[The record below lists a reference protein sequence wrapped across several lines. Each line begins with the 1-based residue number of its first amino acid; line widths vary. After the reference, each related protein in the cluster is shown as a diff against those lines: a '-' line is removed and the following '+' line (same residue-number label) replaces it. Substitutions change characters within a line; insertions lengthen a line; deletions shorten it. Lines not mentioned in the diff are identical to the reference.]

1 MTINSYDII
10 KSIIFHM
17 VKKLEIA
24 NILAVS
30 MKLLKKICSLYIVM
44 YPKYNDCLNLLE
56 NNVVIA
62 ISIKICSMKLL

>member
-30 MKLLKKICSLYIVM
+30 MKLLKKICLLYIVM

-62 ISIKICSMKLL
+62 ISIKNL